1 MAGPA
6 KMNSSHLEVHIAMKP
21 LQILSLLGLFAACGA
36 CAQSQSASPA
46 APALAG
52 QAHALSA
59 APDPEL
65 NWRDP
70 QWLSRQR
77 ERSRWRY
84 QLGLE
89 QQVRSPVQLG
99 PQASVREAV
108 WAGVSYDITRR
119 LSGGLETPVWQR
131 DTGWASRMAFQ
142 RPKDEGLAG
151 LRGAFSYKLSAQ
163 SRLMLRPQARR
174 VLISYSATW

>member
-1 MAGPA
+1 
-6 KMNSSHLEVHIAMKP
+6 MKP
-21 LQILSLLGLFAACGA
+21 LHVLSLLGLFATWGA
-36 CAQSQSASPA
+36 CAQAQVHSASGSA
-46 APALAG
+46 ASPPSNG
-52 QAHALSA
+52 QTSALSA
-59 APDPEL
+59 MPDPEL

-70 QWLSRQR
+70 QWLNRQR

-89 QQVRSPVQLG
+89 QQVRSPMQLG
-99 PQASVREAV
+99 PQAAVREAV
-108 WAGVSYDITRR
+108 WAGVSYDITRHF
-119 LSGGLETPVWQR
+119 SGGVETPVWQR

-151 LRGAFSYKLSAQ
+151 LRGAFSYKLSPQ